1 MAKID
6 LGNSF
11 GNFFLKDI
19 QRAYQFVVDFR
30 GLNGGG
36 IDEFRLDFHTKG
48 KHNIEIAR
56 TLKKSHVKNVVLPQY
71 QFESQGL
78 DMGPYVKSFPVLQ
91 RVPLDLKIE
100 MVEDE
105 EHTIGFFIQYLQNQ
119 VMNEYGV
126 YRPTNL
132 LPTDEK
138 LPTAKEKLQIAVT
151 IVGYDGEKIA
161 TYTYYNC
168 YIQSASE
175 ATYDYTSNDAITHNI
190 SFKTDYYGVKYYPK
204 PRNPQAGRTSFDSP
218 T

>member
-1 MAKID
+1 MSKIKV
-6 LGNSF
+6 GNSF
-11 GNFFLKDI
+11 GNFFQKDI

-30 GLNGGG
+30 GLNGGA
-36 IDEFRLDFHTKG
+36 IDQFRLDFHTKG
-48 KHNIEIAR
+48 KHDIEITR
-56 TLKKSHVKNVVLPQY
+56 TLQKSHVKNVVLPQY

-78 DMGPYVKSFPVLQ
+78 DMGPYVKSFPILQ

-126 YRPTNL
+126 YRPIKSNK
-132 LPTDEK
+132 P
-138 LPTAKEKLQIAVT
+138 KEKLQIAVT
-151 IVGYDGEKIA
+151 IFGYDGEEIA

-175 ATYDYTSNDAITHNI
+175 ATYDYTSNEAISHNI
-190 SFKTDYYGVKYYPK
+190 SFKTDYYGVRYYPK